1 MNVQDDAGPADPTI
15 TAVVPR
21 VTEDPPRSTARAA
34 GTDQRRSGP
43 PSAQGQLFAD
53 AYPTYAD
60 TDQLPA
66 VSPSRSRSPH
76 RTHRWLRVA
85 VVLVAVAVL
94 GAAAALALVKSGVL
108 KTGSGSG
115 SGTSGSSTSGP
126 HATHPDST
134 TPVATQTS
142 VGNGTATYTVGF
154 PIYAVTVSTTSGR
167 SWVSIG
173 AIGQPPR
180 FEGILEPAGS
190 QKVVL
195 LGPST
200 VAIGAGGTKVTIAVG
215 HRTTIL
221 TPPSAPFTYQF
232 EVPKRS

>member
-21 VTEDPPRSTARAA
+21 VTEDPPRNTAGAA
-34 GTDQRRSGP
+34 GAAERRSGP
-43 PSAQGQLFAD
+43 PSTQGQLFAD

-60 TDQLPA
+60 TDQLP
-66 VSPSRSRSPH
+66 VVSRSRSGSPH

-85 VVLVAVAVL
+85 VVLVALAVL

-115 SGTSGSSTSGP
+115 PSGSSASGQ

-134 TPVATQTS
+134 TPLATQIS
-142 VGNGTATYTVGF
+142 VGNGTATYTVGS

-173 AIGQPPR
+173 AFGQQPR
-180 FEGILEPAGS
+180 FEGILEAAGS

-200 VAIGAGGTKVTIAVG
+200 VAIGAGGTKVTITVG
-215 HRTTIL
+215 NRTTTL

-232 EVPKRS
+232 ELPKRS

>member
-21 VTEDPPRSTARAA
+21 VGEDPPRGTARATGA
-34 GTDQRRSGP
+34 DRSRSGP

-108 KTGSGSG
+108 KTGNG
-115 SGTSGSSTSGP
+115 SGTSGSSASGQ

-134 TPVATQTS
+134 TPLATQTS

-173 AIGQPPR
+173 AFGQQPQ